1 MCVHVSESSACSY
14 RPIASC
20 FRVVRPLP
28 KVAHRGAQCWSVHV
42 KHRKKKFAFI
52 FSCQDGLLWHFVLC
66 TGSFRYMWV
75 LWLPHSQCGKKCER
89 AAALVHCHHHSN
101 SILWSILA
109 CVRWCVFS
117 PVSILCVL
125 VSSLTSEY
133 RVSSCV
139 NQDWWMHGKL
149 MVSRPTAL
157 RWLSAMP

>member
-1 MCVHVSESSACSY
+1 MRVHVSESSACSY

-20 FRVVRPLP
+20 FRIVRPLP
-28 KVAHRGAQCWSVHV
+28 KVAHRGAQCWSVRV
-42 KHRKKKFAFI
+42 KHRKKISPSYSVVRMGFCGTLCFALEVSDI
-52 FSCQDGLLWHFVLC
+52 
-66 TGSFRYMWV
+66 YIWV

-89 AAALVHCHHHSN
+89 AAALVHRHHHSN

-109 CVRWCVFS
+109 CVRWRVFS

-125 VSSLTSEY
+125 VSSLASEY

-139 NQDWWMHGKL
+139 NQDLGKL

-157 RWLSAMP
+157 HWLFAMP